1 MASRIRRVLFVSFLV
16 LMGVSTAHAQLHPDV
31 TSPPKKTPPKEKPQ
45 KLAAGVVKQNP
56 KDGLKYIWIPP
67 GTFQMGCSPGDS
79 DCGIDEKPAHPVT
92 LNKGFWIGQ
101 TEVTVGAY
109 KRFAKQ
115 TGKGMPPPLSFNKD
129 WVNEAMP
136 IVNIS
141 WNDAQVYCRW
151 AGGRLPT
158 EAEWEYAAR
167 GGNTSARYGPLDGV
181 AWYGNNSG
189 QQLHAVGQKGA
200 NGFGLFDT
208 LGNVWEWVNDWYDQ
222 NYYKNAP
229 AQDPPGLASGQH
241 RVLRGGSWNS
251 DPMIARASARGRL
264 APGDGGTNVGVRCG
278 GEVIKP

>member
-1 MASRIRRVLFVSFLV
+1 MVLGIRRVWLASFLV
-16 LMGVSTAHAQLHPDV
+16 LVGVLAAHAQLHPDV
-31 TSPPKKTPPKEKPQ
+31 TRPPKKTPQ
-45 KLAAGVVKQNP
+45 KLAAGAVKQNP

-79 DCGIDEKPAHPVT
+79 DCGFDEKPAHPVT
-92 LNKGFWIGQ
+92 LSKGFWIGQ

-109 KRFAKQ
+109 KRFAHQ
-115 TGKGMPPPLSFNKD
+115 TGRGMPPQLSINKG
-129 WVNEAMP
+129 WANEAMP

-141 WNDAQVYCRW
+141 WNDAQVYCKW

-167 GGNTSARYGPLDGV
+167 GGNTAARYGPLDEV

-189 QQLHAVGQKGA
+189 HQLHAVGQKRA
-200 NGFGLFDT
+200 NGLGLFDT

-222 NYYKNAP
+222 NYYKNSP
-229 AQDPPGLASGQH
+229 AQDPPGPTSGQY
-241 RVLRGGSWNS
+241 RVLRGASWDF
-251 DPMIARASARGRL
+251 DPRGVRVSGRGRL

-278 GEVIKP
+278 GEVVIP